1 MTSIAP
7 QDKFEPMVT
16 IFKERFLTAHRHT
29 ASRLGQ
35 LVIVLMAAVTLSAC
49 ASTQNSTEF
58 GEVYDPIEPVNR
70 QIFAFNDAV
79 DEVALEPAAE
89 VYRDTLPETIRT
101 GIANILRNL
110 RTPLIFGNQVLQG
123 DMEGAGTALVRF
135 VTNTLAGLG
144 GFLDPAGENG
154 FEFEEE
160 DFGQTLAVWG
170 VGEGPYM
177 VLPLLGPSNLRDTVG
192 FVVDIVTNPVGILI
206 DNQHVGGEYAIAS
219 STATALTA
227 RSESL
232 DAIREIK
239 SSSVDYYA
247 SLRNLYN
254 QRRANLIA
262 DGAVSV
268 DIPDFSEMS
277 DEELDQADNAE
288 ELDPSILVSARPA
301 ELVD

>member
-1 MTSIAP
+1 
-7 QDKFEPMVT
+7 MVT

-192 FVVDIVTNPVGILI
+192 FVVDIVT
-206 DNQHVGGEYAIAS
+206 
-219 STATALTA
+219 
-227 RSESL
+227 
-232 DAIREIK
+232 
-239 SSSVDYYA
+239 
-247 SLRNLYN
+247 
-254 QRRANLIA
+254 A
-262 DGAVSV
+262 DGTLLERTTGSGRWRIKTHVKSTDTGRKKRV
-268 DIPDFSEMS
+268 KCPMMMIQSEFS
-277 DEELDQADNAE
+277 
-288 ELDPSILVSARPA
+288 R
-301 ELVD
+301 

>member
-1 MTSIAP
+1 
-7 QDKFEPMVT
+7 
-16 IFKERFLTAHRHT
+16 
-29 ASRLGQ
+29 
-35 LVIVLMAAVTLSAC
+35 MAAVTLSAC